1 MDNITIN
8 LKNSAD
14 AKDFQRQDLVHQ
26 KEFDLASGWINES
39 IERATEIQP
48 LRKAGSFTKDRIHNT
63 ITVLGTR
70 GSGKTS
76 FLLSLL
82 NQFSS
87 DNSEAAVMAI
97 IDPTLIEDKG
107 HIFLVLI
114 SIIKE
119 MVETRLDLSDFDPT
133 KPDYQE
139 KTAWRKLIEKMAKGL
154 PSLDG
159 VGAGFGSSAW
169 QDHEYIMQK
178 GIAEIS
184 AARKLEENFN
194 RVVEKALTILG
205 KTVLI
210 IAFDDIDIDFK
221 KGWPVLETIRKY
233 LTSPKIITVL
243 SGDMNLYSLAIKK
256 QQWENF
262 GKDFLA
268 AQSHKPTRMLEYE
281 RLITEMESQYLL
293 KVMKPER
300 RIHLT
305 TLHEKL
311 NTRGTDIKINIK
323 PEHEKELELI
333 DFYDKIL
340 NVYGIRNSYQ
350 AEIYRSFLLASPL
363 RMQIRFLTEFDPL
376 KNSLRE
382 ANITDP
388 FLSNLL
394 EKGIDV
400 NLANGAPKFLNILI
414 LELLLNEKVLGESY
428 QLQPSS
434 TDPSL
439 NGSLIALSLL
449 FSRTVSL
456 DNPEL
461 IFDYLIKVGY
471 TRNLFS
477 SIGYSNTGSLHN
489 PPQTEPSVQGLCKHS
504 GILQDKVLRDV
515 TGLMTAYVSAYL
527 ETEGD
532 NPIWSG
538 IIPLLSTNEI
548 RRQRRELV
556 SDRIDVVSSESSAI
570 SQALIYFPLSVCKDP
585 ANQNN
590 KVVYSIY
597 SLLGT
602 IGEII
607 KKIKADD
614 LDRGLLE
621 FSQLRTYSMPDFKR
635 KINSRV
641 DESGAIE
648 LDDDEDNDRK
658 NRRPRNEMD
667 PLKKILESWVD
678 AFPSDAISPHL
689 LGKIATRMF
698 YAFDDIQDSKTVLH
712 LGDAMHYRIV
722 ALLNSILIEDIK
734 ENVKGFGGLRINNTK
749 LNEINF
755 ITNLRNVK
763 QNECRNL
770 LIFSRWMI
778 SCPLLLVYLDSRNE
792 RLMMEIREFVH
803 SPFSN
808 VAFELTIYPYLA
820 RVSTKGKAR
829 SVDSSDK
836 PPKYDEIIR
845 DFAELNITI
854 SQIDSASRTKM
865 PNQALQNMYRKR
877 FNKPLS
883 YHVLKQVQDYITKLN
898 NAK

>member
-14 AKDFQRQDLVHQ
+14 ARDFQRQDLVHQ
-26 KEFDLASGWINES
+26 KEFDLAIGWINES
-39 IERATEIQP
+39 IGRAGEIQP
-48 LRKAGSFTKDRIHNT
+48 SRQDGSFTKDRIHNT

-82 NQFSS
+82 NQFSTA
-87 DNSEAAVMAI
+87 NSEAAVMDI

-107 HIFLVLI
+107 HIFLALI

-119 MVETRLDLSDFDPT
+119 MVEKRLDLSDFDPT

-139 KTAWRKLIEKMAKGL
+139 KTAWRKLIEKMANGL

-159 VGAGFGSSAW
+159 VGTGLGSNSW
-169 QDHEYIMQK
+169 QDPEYIMQK
-178 GIAEIS
+178 GIAGIS
-184 AARKLEENFN
+184 SARKLEENFN
-194 RVVEKALTILG
+194 RIVEKALTLLG
-205 KTVLI
+205 KKVLI

-233 LTSPKIITVL
+233 LTSPKIVTVL
-243 SGDMNLYSLAIKK
+243 SGDMILYSLAIKK

-262 GKDFLA
+262 GKDFLSS
-268 AQSHKPTRMLEYE
+268 QEHKPMKLVEYD

-300 RIHLT
+300 RVHLT
-305 TLHEKL
+305 TLYEKL
-311 NTRGTDIKINIK
+311 NTRGNEIKINVK

-340 NVYGIRNSYQ
+340 SVYGIRNSYQ

-376 KNSLRE
+376 KDSLRE

-394 EKGIDV
+394 DKGIDV

-414 LELLLNEKVLGESY
+414 LELLLKEKVLGESY

-439 NGSLIALSLL
+439 NGSLTSLSLL

-456 DNPEL
+456 GNPEL

-477 SIGYSNTGSLHN
+477 SLGYSSTGDLYN
-489 PPQTEPSVQGLCKHS
+489 PSQTEPSVQGLCKHS

-515 TGLMTAYVSAYL
+515 TGLMTAYASAYL
-527 ETEGD
+527 DTEGD

-548 RRQRRELV
+548 RRQRPDLV
-556 SDRIDVVSSESSAI
+556 SDRIDVVSKESSAI
-570 SQALIYFPLSVCKDP
+570 EQALIYFPLSVCKDP

-607 KKIKADD
+607 KKIKVDD

-641 DESGAIE
+641 DESGDIE
-648 LDDDEDNDRK
+648 VDDDEDNDRK
-658 NRRPRNEMD
+658 SRQPRHEMD
-667 PLKKILESWVD
+667 PIKKVLESWVNS
-678 AFPSDAISPHL
+678 FPSDAVSPHL

-712 LGDAMHYRIV
+712 LGDAMHFRIV

-734 ENVKGFGGLRINNTK
+734 ENVKGFAGLRINNTK

-755 ITNLRNVK
+755 ITNLGNVK

-770 LIFSRWMI
+770 LKFSRWMI
-778 SCPLLLVYLDSRNE
+778 SCPLLLVYLDNRKE
-792 RLMMEIREFVH
+792 RLMTEIREFVH
-803 SPFSN
+803 FPFSN
-808 VAFELTIYPYLA
+808 IAFELTIYPYLA
-820 RVSTKGKAR
+820 KISTKGKIR
-829 SVDSSDK
+829 NVTPSDK
-836 PPKYDEIIR
+836 PERYDEIIQ

-854 SQIDSASRTKM
+854 PQIDLKSSQKIANSK
-865 PNQALQNMYRKR
+865 LQELYRGT
-877 FNKPLS
+877 FNKSLS
-883 YHVLKQVQDYITKLN
+883 NAVLKQVQDYITKLN
-898 NAK
+898 KAK